1 MTQREFVLLLLPT
14 VTRKLKRS
22 MPSLLPH
29 PPVLAHTIY
38 QAISFDGA
46 LREEGFHLSG
56 TSAQI
61 AQGNK
66 EWKGVSDTVLG
77 RSDWFNAWLHG
88 EKQCTMLPSNS
99 KFFHISASPDG
110 RSFVPHTLVALEQ
123 YHASLTSGDPW
134 GMVDDQAEESGQEQY
149 LRPTNSAR
157 RVKDLFEQ
165 VTGQPNLLVRLT
177 PSLTS
182 VYIR

>member
-1 MTQREFVLLLLPT
+1 
-14 VTRKLKRS
+14 

-38 QAISFDGA
+38 QAISFDAA
-46 LREEGFHLSG
+46 LREDGFHLSG

-61 AQGNK
+61 TRGNK

-88 EKQCTMLPSNS
+88 EKQCTMLPSRS
-99 KFFHISASPDG
+99 KFFISRCPDG
-110 RSFVPHTLVALEQ
+110 RSFPPFFCRCYRLSSIISSSLVALEQ
-123 YHASLTSGDPW
+123 YHTSLTSGDPW
-134 GMVDDQAEESGQEQY
+134 GMVDDQGGESSQEHS

-157 RVKDLFEQ
+157 RVKALFEQ
-165 VTGQPNLLVRLT
+165 VTGQPILFVYLT
-177 PSLTS
+177 PA
-182 VYIR
+182 